1 MWLTAFRFL
10 AVVVTGLALTGPA
23 AHLFSLANKMPL
35 AKDQYFIAQQVY
47 NGWWKVG
54 LLLPAALVC
63 NAVLAVPARS
73 DRSAMILAAIAAGL
87 VLLELII
94 FTVWT
99 QPANAATSNWTTEP
113 DNWAA
118 LRDQWEYSHA
128 VNAFVMFVAFCA
140 ATAAARHAPDQ

>member
-1 MWLTAFRFL
+1 MWLTTFRFL
-10 AVVVTGLALTGPA
+10 AVVVTGLALIGPA

-63 NAVLAVPARS
+63 NAALAVLARS
-73 DRSAMILAAIAAGL
+73 DRSAMILAAIAAAL
-87 VLLELII
+87 VLVELII
-94 FTVWT
+94 FSVWT
-99 QPANAATSNWTTEP
+99 QPANAATSNWTSEP

-128 VNAFVMFVAFCA
+128 VNAGVMFVAFCA
-140 ATAAARHAPDQ
+140 VTAAALRASEP